1 MTNLCGLWSN
11 LVYYTLMKTTT
22 TKPVKSTCIFQVKEN
37 LKVEVRTKLFWDDPH
52 WVAMAKMSWVF
63 HRFLWGQ
70 EVLTF
75 TVVHSTHIDLERQ
88 SFKTECFTKKKI
100 KKINKG
106 SFWQHILLLFFFFFL
121 DPYVLL
127 TVLKLSPCSEESMLW
142 CRMYDTKCPYLLIDT
157 SVCSIFIT
165 GNCFPKT
172 KTLFFNI
179 LQWWN
184 LSVLAAFLNKTQTSF
199 SFPHKLL
206 CMLSVLVV
214 Y

>member
-22 TKPVKSTCIFQVKEN
+22 TKPVKSTCVFQVKEN

-106 SFWQHILLLFFFFFL
+106 SFWQHILLLFFFFSWSLCF
-121 DPYVLL
+121 
-127 TVLKLSPCSEESMLW
+127 T
-142 CRMYDTKCPYLLIDT
+142 
-157 SVCSIFIT
+157 
-165 GNCFPKT
+165 NCFKAVSMFRRINVMVQNVRH
-172 KTLFFNI
+172 KMSLFANRY
-179 LQWWN
+179 
-184 LSVLAAFLNKTQTSF
+184 LSVFHIHNREL
-199 SFPHKLL
+199 FP
-206 CMLSVLVV
+206 
-214 Y
+214 